1 MVAGPDLGWTWLHL
15 IRGPRARGWALAAS
29 PRWLSVLLATV
40 DRMPPTP
47 PGRQVSAVALFWWQV
62 LLGAGIGVGLL
73 VIVAVLESVVPVGA
87 TALAWVP
94 AILVWVALG
103 VAGLWALE
111 RRKPAPLPAPGPAWT
126 THVRE
131 LRSSRL
137 EIVHAFE
144 IERRRIERDLHDGAQ
159 QHLVAS
165 SLQIGEAVL
174 LLSQDAE
181 HGRGGRG
188 AVALDL
194 LGRAQDATDA
204 ALAAL
209 RATVAG
215 IHPTV
220 LSDLGLEA
228 AVRDL
233 AQRSAPAVD
242 VRVPHPLPSLPEPVA
257 AAAYFLVAE
266 ALTNV
271 AKHAPDAGVT
281 VLLACD
287 DDLRVSVVD
296 DGPGGAVVRPGHGL
310 AGMAERLA
318 AFGGQLQ
325 VSSPQGGP
333 TSLHAHIPLLLG
345 EGELG
350 IGALSDAGAG
360 DVHRSDVHR
369 SDTHRSD
376 THGRD
381 ARSRGRDAGGTTA
394 GPGR

>member
-1 MVAGPDLGWTWLHL
+1 
-15 IRGPRARGWALAAS
+15 
-29 PRWLSVLLATV
+29 
-40 DRMPPTP
+40 MPPTP
-47 PGRQVSAVALFWWQV
+47 STGPRRQVSARALFWWQV
-62 LLGAGIGVGLL
+62 LLGAGMAVGNVVTVGVL
-73 VIVAVLESVVPVGA
+73 ASVSPVGA
-87 TALAWVP
+87 PVAAWVP
-94 AILVWVALG
+94 AVLVWVGLG
-103 VAGLWALE
+103 IGGLWALE
-111 RRKPAPLPAPGPAWT
+111 RRKPAPLPAPGPAWAA
-126 THVRE
+126 HVRE

-181 HGRGGRG
+181 EGRGGRA
-188 AVALDL
+188 AVARDL
-194 LGRAQDATDA
+194 LERAQDSTDA

-215 IHPTV
+215 IHPSV

-233 AQRSAPAVD
+233 AQRSPVSVE
-242 VRVPHPLPSLPEPVA
+242 VRTPHPLPSLPEPVA

-271 AKHAPDAGVT
+271 AKHAPDASVT
-281 VLLACD
+281 ILLASD

-296 DGPGGAVVRPGHGL
+296 DGPGGAQVAPGHGL

-318 AFGGQLQ
+318 AFGGALQ
-325 VSSPQGGP
+325 VSSPVGGP
-333 TSLHAHIPLLLG
+333 TSLGARIPLLLG

-350 IGALSDAGAG
+350 IGELDGPSTD
-360 DVHRSDVHR
+360 
-369 SDTHRSD
+369 
-376 THGRD
+376 
-381 ARSRGRDAGGTTA
+381 TTA
-394 GPGR
+394 GRTR